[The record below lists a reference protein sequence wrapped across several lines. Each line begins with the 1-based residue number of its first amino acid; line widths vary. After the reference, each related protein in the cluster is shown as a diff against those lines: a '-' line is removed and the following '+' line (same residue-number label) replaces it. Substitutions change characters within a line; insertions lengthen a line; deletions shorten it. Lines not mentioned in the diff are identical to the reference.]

1 MIGNDII
8 DLAKAKKE
16 SNWQRKGFLDKLFTE
31 DEQKLILNSEDSEQM
46 VWNLWSRKEAAY
58 KIYNRQTG
66 ERFFNPKCFV
76 CEAGEVDFGTYK
88 YFTQTQITSDFIYT
102 IAVTSRDGFETIQ
115 HLESRDAV
123 QKQNGIPYW
132 FDIVEGKLHPASI
145 THHGRFAR
153 IAYLESTEKQ
163 FSFL

>member
-1 MIGNDII
+1 MIGNDIV

-16 SNWQRKGFLDKLFTE
+16 SNWRRKGFLDKIFTE
-31 DEQKLILNSEDSEQM
+31 NEQELILTSNNPEQI

-66 ERFFNPKCFV
+66 ERFFNPKGFV
-76 CEAGEVDFGTYK
+76 CKDDIVNFGNHK
-88 YFTQTQITSDFIYT
+88 YYIQTQITPDFIYT
-102 IAVTSRDGFETIQ
+102 IAVTSKDRFITIQ
-115 HLESRDAV
+115 HLESREAI
-123 QKQNGIPYW
+123 QKKNGIPNW
-132 FDIVEGKLHPASI
+132 FDLDEGKWYPASI

-153 IAYLESTEKQ
+153 IVYLKAVEKQ

>member
-1 MIGNDII
+1 MIGNDIV

-31 DEQKLILNSEDSEQM
+31 KEQELILTSDNPEQM
-46 VWNLWSRKEAAY
+46 VWHLWSRKEAAY

-76 CEAGEVDFGTYK
+76 CEADEVVFGHYK
-88 YFTQTQITSDFIYT
+88 YYTQTQITPDFIYT
-102 IAVTSRDGFETIQ
+102 IAVTSRDKFESIQ

-123 QKQNGIPYW
+123 QKKNGIPHW

-163 FSFL
+163 FSVL

>member
-1 MIGNDII
+1 MIGNDIV

-16 SNWQRKGFLDKLFTE
+16 SNWQRKGFLDKVFTGN
-31 DEQKLILNSEDSEQM
+31 EQELILTSNNPEQI

-66 ERFFNPKCFV
+66 ERFFNPKSFV
-76 CEAGEVDFGTYK
+76 CEEDEVILGTHHY
-88 YFTQTQITSDFIYT
+88 YTQTQITPDFIYT
-102 IAVTSRDGFETIQ
+102 IAVTSKDRFMAIQ
-115 HLESRDAV
+115 HLESREAI
-123 QKQNGIPYW
+123 QKKNGIPNW
-132 FDIVEGKLHPASI
+132 FDLAEGKFHPASI

-153 IAYLESTEKQ
+153 IVYLETKKKQ

>member
-1 MIGNDII
+1 MIGNDIV
-8 DLAKAKKE
+8 DLAKAKRE

-31 DEQKLILNSEDSEQM
+31 KEQELILTSENPELK

-76 CEAGEVDFGTYK
+76 CERDEVVFGNHK
-88 YFTQTQITSDFIYT
+88 YFTQTQITPEFIYT
-102 IAVTSRDGFETIQ
+102 IAVTSRDRFESIQ

-123 QKQNGIPYW
+123 QKKNGIPNW
-132 FDIVEGKLHPASI
+132 FDLVEGKLHPASI

-153 IAYLESTEKQ
+153 IAYLESTEKR
-163 FSFL
+163 FSVL

>member
-1 MIGNDII
+1 MIGNDIV

-16 SNWQRKGFLDKLFTE
+16 SHWQRKGFLDKLFTIE
-31 DEQKLILNSEDSEQM
+31 EQQLILTSQNPEQM

-66 ERFFNPKCFV
+66 ERFFNPKRFV
-76 CEAGEVDFGTYK
+76 CEADEVVFEANHY
-88 YFTQTQITSDFIYT
+88 YTQTQITSDFIYT
-102 IAVTSRDGFETIQ
+102 IAVTSRAKFDAIR

-123 QKQNGIPYW
+123 QKKNGIPDW
-132 FDIVEGKLHPASI
+132 FDFVEGKLHPASI

-153 IAYLESTEKQ
+153 IAYLETTEKQ
-163 FSFL
+163 LSFL

>member
-1 MIGNDII
+1 MIGNDIV
-8 DLAKAKKE
+8 DLAKAKKD

-31 DEQKLILNSEDSEQM
+31 KEQELILTSENPEQL

-66 ERFFNPKCFV
+66 ERFFNPKLFV
-76 CEAGEVDFGTYK
+76 CEADEVVFGNCK
-88 YFTQTQITSDFIYT
+88 YFTQTQITTDFIYT
-102 IAVTSRDGFETIQ
+102 IAVTSKDKFDTIQ

-123 QKQNGIPYW
+123 QKKNGIPNW
-132 FDIVEGKLHPASI
+132 FDLVDGKLHPASI

-153 IAYLESTEKQ
+153 IAYLETIEKQ
-163 FSFL
+163 FSVL

>member
-1 MIGNDII
+1 MIGNDIV

-16 SNWQRKGFLDKLFTE
+16 SHWQRKGFLDKLFTE
-31 DEQKLILNSEDSEQM
+31 NEQRLIITSQNPEQM

-76 CEAGEVDFGTYK
+76 CETDEVVFGNYK
-88 YFTQTQITSDFIYT
+88 YYTQTHITPDFIYT
-102 IAVTSRDGFETIQ
+102 LAVTSRDKFKSIQ

-123 QKQNGIPYW
+123 QKKNGIPNW
-132 FDIVEGKLHPASI
+132 FDLVEGQWHPASI

-153 IAYLESTEKQ
+153 IAYLESTIAVV
-163 FSFL
+163 S